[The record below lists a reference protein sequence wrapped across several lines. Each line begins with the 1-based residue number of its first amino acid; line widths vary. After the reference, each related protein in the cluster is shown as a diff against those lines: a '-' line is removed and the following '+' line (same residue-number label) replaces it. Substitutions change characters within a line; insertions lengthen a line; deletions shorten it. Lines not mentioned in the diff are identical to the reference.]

1 LRPYRVKRR
10 HENHETQLRDLR
22 RTDSLELL
30 DNHHHLRIITTT
42 SEMPEFSKD
51 PSMITRPP
59 IGGFALLALLLTPV
73 ACLAA
78 ADWTDDLTP
87 IAREDWNAERAAHL
101 LERAGF
107 GGTPEEIAQLA
118 AMTPEAAV
126 RQLVYHKDIAND
138 LPAFDHSGIHD
149 AGLEPFPASRPAATD
164 LAKQTGES
172 MGIKVKPSGNR
183 RLQPVANK
191 FFYWLRAS
199 RLETHRVAYWWANRM
214 LATRRPL
221 EEKMALFWHGHFATS
236 EEKVRDYRKMLKQN
250 ELFRAQGTGNF
261 RDLLIGVAQDPAML
275 AFLDAGVNVKGAP
288 NENFAREIMEMFS
301 MGVGNYSETDIREAA
316 RAFTGWNFVDLDFV
330 VTPEKHD
337 ATTKTFFGRTGSF
350 DGIDVIDVI
359 LSQPVTSEYVAGK
372 IYRFFVRQDLSPEL
386 RTELGARLRQS
397 NYEIAPLLETIL
409 LSRDFY
415 SPASMATHIKSPVE
429 LVISTYKKMGLAEV
443 PGVPD
448 FNDVTEALG
457 QKLLYPPTV
466 AGWANGKS
474 WITPGLL
481 LARGNFVYDTL
492 YPNINF
498 LPPDRYP
505 LTDYKIGEVNEK
517 LALGFDV
524 TSATKP
530 DAKEVTSM
538 SMQADRDEEFN
549 TRLASYRGW
558 QTALQKVKP
567 IPRATAQLDLSA
579 MVLDAG
585 CKSAREAVDYLLA
598 RYVSVPVDANTHER
612 IAEFLENELGT
623 SDLAVAASFLEEPLR
638 STLHVILSLPE
649 YQLG

>member
-1 LRPYRVKRR
+1 MTPHLPI
-10 HENHETQLRDLR
+10 
-22 RTDSLELL
+22 RTC
-30 DNHHHLRIITTT
+30 T
-42 SEMPEFSKD
+42 
-51 PSMITRPP
+51 
-59 IGGFALLALLLTPV
+59 ALALLLIPLASV
-73 ACLAA
+73 AA
-78 ADWTDDLTP
+78 AEWAGDLTP
-87 IAREDWNAERAAHL
+87 IGQQDWNPERAAHL

-107 GGTPEEIAQLA
+107 GGTPEEIAQFA

-126 RQLVYHKDIAND
+126 RRLVYHKDIPND
-138 LPAFDHSGIHD
+138 LPAFDDSGAHD
-149 AGLEPFPASRPAATD
+149 PGLEPFPASRPAATD
-164 LAKQTGES
+164 LAKETGES
-172 MGIKVKPSGNR
+172 MGVKVKPTGNR

-199 RLETHRVAYWWANRM
+199 KLETNRVAYWWANNM
-214 LATRRPL
+214 LVTQRPL

-261 RDLLIGVAQDPAML
+261 RTLLIGVAQDPAML

-330 VTPEKHD
+330 VTPSKHD
-337 ATTKTFFGRTGSF
+337 DSMKKVLGKQGGF
-350 DGIDVIDVI
+350 DGVDVIDVI
-359 LSQPVTSEYVAGK
+359 LSQPVAGDHVAGK
-372 IYRFFVRQDLSPEL
+372 IYRFFVNQDLSPEL
-386 RTELGARLRQS
+386 KARLGARLRES
-397 NYEIAPLLETIL
+397 NYEIAPLLETIF

-429 LVISTYKKMGLAEV
+429 LVISTYKKMGLTEI
-443 PGVPD
+443 PGAPD
-448 FNDVTEALG
+448 FNDVTETLG

-498 LPPDRYP
+498 LPSDRYP
-505 LTDYKIGEVNEK
+505 LIDYKISEVNEK
-517 LALGFDV
+517 LALGMDV
-524 TSATKP
+524 TTATKQ
-530 DAKEVTSM
+530 DSKELTSM

-549 TRLASYRGW
+549 TRLASFRGW
-558 QTALQKVKP
+558 QMALQKVKP

-579 MVLDAG
+579 MVLGAG
-585 CKSAREAVDYLLA
+585 CKTAREAADYLLA
-598 RYVSVPVDANTHER
+598 RFISVPLDAGTHER
-612 IAEFLENELGT
+612 VAKFLENELGT
-623 SDLAVAASFLEEPLR
+623 ADIGAATSFLEEPLR
-638 STLHVILSLPE
+638 TTLHVILSLPE

>member
-1 LRPYRVKRR
+1 MRR
-10 HENHETQLRDLR
+10 HSAFAYAL
-22 RTDSLELL
+22 
-30 DNHHHLRIITTT
+30 
-42 SEMPEFSKD
+42 
-51 PSMITRPP
+51 
-59 IGGFALLALLLTPV
+59 FALLVTPFICT
-73 ACLAA
+73 ASP
-78 ADWTDDLTP
+78 DWSGDLTP
-87 IAREDWNAERAAHL
+87 ITREDWNAQRAAHL

-107 GGTPEEIAQLA
+107 GATPAEISRFA

-126 RQLVYHKDIAND
+126 RHLVYHKHISNE
-138 LPAFDHSGIHD
+138 LPVFDDSGAHD
-149 AGLEPFPASRPAATD
+149 PGLEPFPASRPAATE
-164 LAKQTGES
+164 LAKDTGES
-172 MGIKVKPSGNR
+172 MGIKVKPTGNR

-199 RLETHRVAYWWANRM
+199 RLETNRVAYWWANRM
-214 LATRRPL
+214 LATQRPL
-221 EEKMALFWHGHFATS
+221 EEKMALFWHGYFATS

-250 ELFRAQGTGNF
+250 ELFRAQGVGNF

-316 RAFTGWNFVDLDFV
+316 RAFTGWNFVDLNFV

-337 ATTKTFFGRTGSF
+337 ATTKTFFGKQGHF
-350 DGIDVIDVI
+350 NGVDIIDLI
-359 LSQPVTSEYVAGK
+359 LAQPVTAEHVAGK
-372 IYRFFVRQDLSPEL
+372 IYRFFVRDDLAPAL

-397 NYEIAPLLETIL
+397 NYEIAPLLETL
-409 LSRDFY
+409 FMSRDFY
-415 SPASMATHIKSPVE
+415 SPPSMAVHIKSPVE
-429 LVISTYKKMGLAEV
+429 LVISSYKKMGLKEV

-448 FNDVTEALG
+448 FNEVTEALG
-457 QKLLYPPTV
+457 QKLFFPPTV
-466 AGWANGKS
+466 AGWANGRS

-492 YPNINF
+492 FPDINF

-505 LTDYKIGEVNEK
+505 LTDYKIGAVNEK
-517 LALGFDV
+517 LALGLDV
-524 TSATKP
+524 TTATKP

-549 TRLASYRGW
+549 TRLASFRGW
-558 QTALQKVKP
+558 QMALQKVKP
-567 IPRATAQLDLSA
+567 IPRATAQVDLSA
-579 MVLDAG
+579 MVLGAG
-585 CKSAREAVDYLLA
+585 CKTTREAADYLIA
-598 RYVSVPVDANTHER
+598 RFLSVQVNAAVHER
-612 IAEFLENELGT
+612 IAKFLEGELGT
-623 SDLAVAASFLEEPLR
+623 ADITAAASFLEEPLR

>member
-1 LRPYRVKRR
+1 MIARR
-10 HENHETQLRDLR
+10 C
-22 RTDSLELL
+22 
-30 DNHHHLRIITTT
+30 RI
-42 SEMPEFSKD
+42 
-51 PSMITRPP
+51 
-59 IGGFALLALLLTPV
+59 ALLALLL
-73 ACLAA
+73 ARFASAAA
-78 ADWTDDLTP
+78 ADWAGDLTP
-87 IAREDWNAERAAHL
+87 IGPADWNAARAAHL

-126 RQLVYHKDIAND
+126 QRLVRYKNIAND
-138 LPAFDHSGIHD
+138 LPAFDHSGAHE

-164 LAKQTGES
+164 LAKETGES
-172 MGIKVKPSGNR
+172 MGVKVKPAGNR
-183 RLQPVANK
+183 RLQPVADK

-288 NENFAREIMEMFS
+288 NENFAREIMELFS

-316 RAFTGWNFVDLDFV
+316 RAFTGWNFVDLAFV
-330 VTPEKHD
+330 IRPDKHD
-337 ATTKTFFGRTGSF
+337 GTMKTVLGKQGTF

-359 LSQPVTSEYVAGK
+359 LAQPVTSEYVAGR
-372 IYRFFVRQDLSPEL
+372 IYRYFVQQEPSAAL
-386 RTELGARLRQS
+386 RAQLGNRLRQS
-397 NYEIAPLLETIL
+397 NYEIAPLLEMIF

-415 SPASMATHIKSPVE
+415 SPVSMATHIKSPVE
-429 LVISTYKKMGLAEV
+429 LVISTYKKMGLKEV

-492 YPNINF
+492 YPDINF
-498 LPPDRYP
+498 VPPDRFP
-505 LTDYKIGEVNEK
+505 LTDFRIGEV
-517 LALGFDV
+517 
-524 TSATKP
+524 TS
-530 DAKEVTSM
+530 
-538 SMQADRDEEFN
+538 
-549 TRLASYRGW
+549 
-558 QTALQKVKP
+558 
-567 IPRATAQLDLSA
+567 IPS
-579 MVLDAG
+579 
-585 CKSAREAVDYLLA
+585 
-598 RYVSVPVDANTHER
+598 
-612 IAEFLENELGT
+612 
-623 SDLAVAASFLEEPLR
+623 ASFWLTSP
-638 STLHVILSLPE
+638 ILKSVS
-649 YQLG
+649 G